1 MLRCL
6 PKLRYSEIMSN
17 AALALMY
24 LLFVYAH
31 LNAYNTDPRLSIL
44 LICIFEAIIVAL
56 ALFRREQK
64 GIMMHWKTVVT
75 TTAGTFLPLLL
86 RPDTTAVDHLA
97 GQMLQIAGISMQVAS
112 ALSLWRSFGLL
123 PANRG
128 IQTSGMYRI
137 IRHPLY
143 LSYLVAQSGY
153 VINNPTLAN
162 FAVLFVATSFQIMR
176 IRYEEQLLLASPLYE
191 SYART
196 VPWRLVPHVW

>member
-1 MLRCL
+1 MLRRI
-6 PKLRYSEIMSN
+6 PKLRYSEIISN

-24 LLFVYAH
+24 LFFAYAH
-31 LNAYNTDPRLSIL
+31 VQAYSTNPKISIL
-44 LICIFEAIIVAL
+44 LVSIFESIIVGL
-56 ALFRREQK
+56 ALFRREQQA
-64 GIMMHWKTVVT
+64 IMVDWRTVL
-75 TTAGTFLPLLL
+75 TAMGGSFLPLLL
-86 RPDTTAVDHLA
+86 RPDTTAVDHFA
-97 GQMLQIAGISMQVAS
+97 GQMLQVVGVGMQVAS

-153 VINNPTLAN
+153 VINNPTVAN

-176 IRYEEQLLLASPLYE
+176 IRYEEHLLLASPTYE

-196 VPWRLVPHVW
+196 VPWRLVPLVW